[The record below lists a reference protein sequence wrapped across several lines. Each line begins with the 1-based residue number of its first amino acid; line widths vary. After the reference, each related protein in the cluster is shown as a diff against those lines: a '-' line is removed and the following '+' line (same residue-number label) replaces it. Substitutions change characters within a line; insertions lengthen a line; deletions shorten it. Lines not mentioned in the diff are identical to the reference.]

1 MIFIPKILITGVCE
15 KANALQGLSVQL
27 YMTETGR
34 EAIRCLKKR
43 RIDTVISK
51 WQLIDIKDGEFLK
64 AVIEAKPGIAT
75 IAMINAGDYV
85 QEVAARS
92 IGVTAVLPENID
104 DDHFRKTVCLLSG
117 ICEIPDDDSKDY
129 EIDGV
134 KYIAVN
140 NV

>member
-1 MIFIPKILITGVCE
+1 MIFIPKILITGVSE
-15 KANALQGLSVQL
+15 KANALQNLSVQL
-27 YMTETGR
+27 YTTACGR

-75 IAMINAGDYV
+75 IAIINAGDYI

-104 DDHFRKTVCLLSG
+104 DEHFRKTVCSLSG
-117 ICEIPDDDSKDY
+117 ICETPDDSPKDY
-129 EIDGV
+129 EIEGV
-134 KYIAVN
+134 KYVVVN